1 MKRIYEVLAD
11 KPLVFVSPDE
21 TVRAAAR
28 KMTQHNI
35 GAVAVLDGDNH
46 LAGIF
51 TERDLMTRVV
61 AEDLNPDTVTV
72 GEVMTTKIVVAT
84 SKDNVSSSVQKM
96 HDVGCRHL
104 PIVDEGKLVGMI
116 SLRDLLEVDSA
127 SSRARATF
135 LRELV
140 TYSADYE
147 S

>member
-1 MKRIYEVLAD
+1 MKQICDVLAD
-11 KPLVFVSPDE
+11 KPLVFVAPSD
-21 TVRAAAR
+21 TIRQTAR
-28 KMTQHNI
+28 RMTQNNI
-35 GAVAVLDGDNH
+35 GAVAVLDDENH
-46 LAGIF
+46 LTGIF

-61 AEDLNPDTVTV
+61 AESRDPDTLTV

-84 SKDNVSSSVQKM
+84 SKDNVSASVQKM

-104 PIVDEGKLVGMI
+104 PIVDDGKLVGMI
-116 SLRDLLEVDSA
+116 SLRDLLQVDSE

>member
-1 MKRIYEVLAD
+1 MKRIFEVLAD
-11 KPLVFVSPDE
+11 KPLVFVSPSE
-21 TVRAAAR
+21 VIRQAAR
-28 KMTQHNI
+28 KMTQNNV
-35 GAVAVLDGDNH
+35 GAVAVLDDENH
-46 LAGIF
+46 LTGIF
-51 TERDLMTRVV
+51 TERDVMTRVV
-61 AEDLNPDTVTV
+61 AEGLDPDTTTV

-84 SKDNVSSSVQKM
+84 SGDNVASSVQKM

-104 PIVDEGKLVGMI
+104 PVVDDGKLVGMI
-116 SLRDLLEVDSA
+116 SLRDLLEIDGE

>member
-1 MKRIYEVLAD
+1 MKQICDVLAD
-11 KPLVFVSPDE
+11 KPLVFVAPSD
-21 TVRAAAR
+21 TIRQTAR
-28 KMTQHNI
+28 KMTQNNI
-35 GAVAVLDGDNH
+35 GAVAVLDDENH
-46 LAGIF
+46 LTGIF

-61 AEDLNPDTVTV
+61 AESRDPDTLTV
-72 GEVMTTKIVVAT
+72 GEVMTKKIVVGT
-84 SKDNVSSSVQKM
+84 SKDSVSASVQKM

-104 PIVDEGKLVGMI
+104 PIVDDGKLVGMI
-116 SLRDLLEVDSA
+116 SLRDLLQVDSE

>member
-1 MKRIYEVLAD
+1 MKQICDVLAD
-11 KPLVFVSPDE
+11 KPLVFVAPSD
-21 TVRAAAR
+21 TIRQTAR
-28 KMTQHNI
+28 KMTQNNI
-35 GAVAVLDGDNH
+35 GAVAVLDDENH
-46 LAGIF
+46 LTGIF

-61 AEDLNPDTVTV
+61 AESRDPDTLTV

-84 SKDNVSSSVQKM
+84 SKDNVSASVQKM

-104 PIVDEGKLVGMI
+104 PVVDDGKLVGMI
-116 SLRDLLEVDSA
+116 SLRDLLEIDGE